1 MKKIIFSFNSIL
13 FTAAVLI
20 LLAAVLFS
28 GCIGSDEPRK
38 IPAELSE
45 VKIYDS
51 NAGSMLPGGNDVELT
66 LYFGLDLSKP
76 TNGYVF
82 NHRDVNV
89 HQDGNVIHVTV
100 NLTNY
105 YPYFFDQPGT
115 GLIMSIG
122 KKADYADGEE
132 YKVIINNGTNPIETV
147 TFRYDGDFLVTYN
160 MAPVEAIKIRQN
172 GTKIEAV
179 AEISKGYIFPQMIDE
194 ENITFRQS
202 EDFKETSIYI
212 PINDVNS
219 SPTYIIHRFTKTYV
233 IGDLNDLHDGSYSVQ
248 INNKEEIFEI
258 RNGIL
263 YYNHFAEVGFIK
275 LEADEYGIYANYSA
289 YVDEKSD
296 FLMDTVC
303 VSINLDA
310 DPFMNLSSY
319 PTAEIYVFENVLRSD
334 EEQMPLRV
342 EKSHVLSVAGLWNR
356 NMDDG
361 EYRVIVNNQEAS
373 FRIEHGKVIEI
384 QNYTNPNSFN
394 E

>member
-1 MKKIIFSFNSIL
+1 MRKINFSFRHAVSIASVFL
-13 FTAAVLI
+13 

-38 IPAELSE
+38 IPAEIGE
-45 VKIYDS
+45 VRVYDS
-51 NAGSMLPGGNDVELT
+51 NVVAMLPGGDDGELT

-89 HQDGNVIHVTV
+89 RHDGNVIHVTV

-105 YPYFFDQPGT
+105 YPYFDQPGY
-115 GLIMSIG
+115 GLIMSVG
-122 KKADYADGEE
+122 KKADYTDGEE

-147 TFRYDGDFLVTYN
+147 TFRYEGDFLVTYN

-202 EDFKETSIYI
+202 EDFKETSIYV

-233 IGDLNDLHDGSYSVQ
+233 IGDLNDLQDGSYSVQ
-248 INNKEEIFEI
+248 INNKDEIFEI

-275 LEADEYGIYANYSA
+275 LEADEYGVYVNYSA

-310 DPFMNLSSY
+310 DPFLNLSSY
-319 PTAEIYVFENVLRSD
+319 PTAEIYVFENRLRSD
-334 EEQMPLRV
+334 GEQMPSRV
-342 EKSHVLSVAGLWNR
+342 EKSHSLSVAGMWNR
-356 NMDDG
+356 KMDDG
-361 EYRVIVNNQEAS
+361 VYRVIVNDKEAF
-373 FRIEHGKVIEI
+373 FRIADGKVVEI
-384 QNYTNPNSFN
+384 QNYTNPNGI
-394 E
+394 